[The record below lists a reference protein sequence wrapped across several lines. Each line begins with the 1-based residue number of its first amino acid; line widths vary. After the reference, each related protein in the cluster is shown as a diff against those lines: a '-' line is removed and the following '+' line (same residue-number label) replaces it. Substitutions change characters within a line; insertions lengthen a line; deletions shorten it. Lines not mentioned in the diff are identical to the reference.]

1 MGTILGILVG
11 FVLIGGFTTFICL
24 VHKDNGQGRQVYQ
37 GYQPNKPLDGPPPN
51 ARSSVQSPVWEQRNK
66 ACLEI
71 DQNYFYYDGI
81 PIGTVADDK
90 PYVWCIHILK
100 SQCETC
106 YNSKTRKL
114 EVLPIRGQTEDSV

>member
-1 MGTILGILVG
+1 MGIFFGVLVG
-11 FVLIGGFTTFICL
+11 FVLGLVLAGAAFIEI
-24 VHKDNGQGRQVYQ
+24 VSTDNGR

-51 ARSSVQSPVWEQRNK
+51 VRGSVQYPVWAQRNRTRI
-66 ACLEI
+66 EI
-71 DQNYFYYDGI
+71 DHNYFYYDGI

>member
-11 FVLIGGFTTFICL
+11 LVLIGGFAAFIDL
-24 VHKDNGQGRQVYQ
+24 DSKNNRQGQ
-37 GYQPNKPLDGPPPN
+37 KGPPPTKSVEGHPPRN
-51 ARSSVQSPVWEQRNK
+51 ARSSVQRLVWEQRNK

-114 EVLPIRGQTEDSV
+114 EVLPIRGQTEDRV